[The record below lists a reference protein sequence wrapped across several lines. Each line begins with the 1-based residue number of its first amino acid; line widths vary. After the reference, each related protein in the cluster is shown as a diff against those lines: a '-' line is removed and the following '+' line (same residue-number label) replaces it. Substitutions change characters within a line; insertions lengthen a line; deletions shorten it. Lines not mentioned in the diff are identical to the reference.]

1 MPLTS
6 MTGFG
11 RADGETGNEA
21 GLTRWHWEL
30 RSVNGK
36 GLDARFRMPS
46 GFEGLEPRLREE
58 MAKHLKRGNVQAT
71 LTIDRVR
78 AAAPLRVNEEA
89 MDAVLAA
96 LAALQQR
103 IELMPP
109 RPEGILALKGILETS
124 EGEEGEEDHAA
135 LEKLVLASFAEAVVS
150 LGRARAEEGR
160 RLEGVLREQVDEIER
175 LTRQAAASPSAG
187 IEAMRA
193 RLRTQVAELLGASPA
208 LSEERLAQE
217 AALLATKADVREE
230 IDRLIAHVAQARE
243 LFAGTEPAGR
253 RLDFLTQEFNR
264 EANTLCSKAA
274 DVGLTRIGL
283 ELKAVIDQLREQI
296 QNVE

>member
-6 MTGFG
+6 MTGFA
-11 RADGETGNEA
+11 RADGENGNEA
-21 GLTRWHWEL
+21 GLVRWHWEL

-36 GLDARFRMPS
+36 GLDVRFRLPS
-46 GFEGLEPRLREE
+46 GFEGVEARLREE
-58 MAKHLKRGNVQAT
+58 LARHMKRGNVQAT
-71 LTIDRVR
+71 LTVDRVR
-78 AAAPLRVNEEA
+78 GAAPLRVNQDA
-89 MDAVLAA
+89 LDAVLAA
-96 LAALQQR
+96 LASLQQR
-103 IELMPP
+103 IEVMPP
-109 RPEGILALKGILETS
+109 RPEGILALKGVLETS
-124 EGEEGEEDHAA
+124 ETEESEEDHAA
-135 LEKLVLASFAEAVVS
+135 LEKLVLASFSEAAAS
-150 LGRARAEEGR
+150 LARARGEEGR
-160 RLEGVLREQVDEIER
+160 KLERILSDQVDEIER
-175 LTRQAAASPSAG
+175 LTRQAAASPATG
-187 IEAMRA
+187 VEAIRI
-193 RLRTQVAELLGASPA
+193 RLKTQVAELLGASPA

-243 LFAGTEPAGR
+243 LFAGGEPAGR

-274 DVGLTRIGL
+274 DVSLTRIGL